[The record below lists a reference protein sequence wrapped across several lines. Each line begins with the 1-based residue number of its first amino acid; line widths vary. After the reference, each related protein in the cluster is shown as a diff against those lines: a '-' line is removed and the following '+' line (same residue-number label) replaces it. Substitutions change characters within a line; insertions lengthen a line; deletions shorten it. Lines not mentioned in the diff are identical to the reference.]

1 MTFGNGNNPIPS
13 YDWVSMSYGENFY
26 NKNTKEYCII
36 GNSTREDTIGQLPP
50 KPPTSLNRQS
60 LHSIRNKAID
70 LIYILWEDK
79 FGHIIADP
87 SKYYKLEDLVT
98 QEYFYLK
105 EWHMPTKGVTAKYLF
120 AIEEEILTDLLQV
133 VVSMMD
139 ADKENVETSESDSAE
154 EDPIEIETDTEE
166 QQTSD
171 SSAAK
176 SKKGEKPEKGSY
188 VVIGAQDLDPMM
200 SDLQK
205 YMMSI
210 GKDYECAYRLGSYN
224 VPNLRFGKKISK
236 IQKLHSK
243 ILDLLSKSNVKLTNV
258 DFIAI
263 RKAVYGEVELI
274 DEITCFM
281 LSQTFEDL
289 TKGTKNLHKK
299 DPFSDPLIVNIF
311 FNAPEIVRNSKSAD
325 PMPYDLF
332 ITEYFTSVPKV
343 DSIDPL
349 SAANTLL
356 GGFSTNGTGAA
367 ACAANFAGT
376 FLETVPGNEVSGQL
390 TKFSDCLEDKY
401 SDKTYDFSGKQELES
416 ILKDPILLDRRTKD
430 ALNTKVG
437 DTDPLINQLK
447 ENIESSKN
455 LTEIYEKVL
464 NPLGAEGVAKLLAE
478 GALLQLKCMTLD
490 KAIKQIC
497 ISALQSTISTQIYEL
512 YQNTVITRKKS
523 KLIITDEFT
532 TMWVEIFGPDY
543 PLPTVEEIQPLSYT
557 PPPDF
562 DIKKR
567 KKEAFVIGLP
577 AVRLNNPLIANTR
590 ETFISV
596 VEQDLVSPYEMAEE
610 LFTNTSFADLS
621 EDSMLMTN
629 ILGIKDSAQLKV
641 KVRKPKIKPI
651 SMPYIAPIE
660 TVDFGDLAKVAI
672 DFAEQALIR
681 AATEVA
687 KALMIKVLDAVFG
700 YCDDPLLA
708 ENIVGSSKDA
718 AMNIMRNELCSPN
731 ATDDE
736 VSDTISSLLNSF
748 SVWDVSS
755 PDSVPSSSDVREMME
770 ASSEAMSP
778 QEMIDVL
785 NGKAGETTYNN
796 LRNAFDSMDNSKIK
810 NALSSESSIENMFA
824 SLGTLINRNALQDI
838 KDIDRLLNIPPNSSI
853 CADPFQ
859 VVAADEATVQAL
871 IARGLSDEQ
880 IGAQLEA
887 ASHRALERL
896 DDTVKSLL
904 NSGNIAK
911 MPQMDNLNT
920 NDDGSIVP
928 MSSDPTKPEDGLYP
942 MEDASTKNFN
952 SFMFNDIF
960 DTLDSYVMTDMMDGN
975 QRNIFNKGFLDMIL
989 SSKKG
994 RGYTK
999 ISQEFFTENSD
1010 GEVEFD
1016 YSYIRSKTPEYVSD
1030 LYQVTSS
1037 TSTNADGEET
1047 TTTETIS
1054 SYDSISSTKTQIS
1067 GTYTGTES
1075 ETTVTYDIG
1084 GNIKIDSESVKLSG
1098 FNNSEEI
1105 LVYRGENPEI
1115 KDYVAQISPQS
1126 TLPSDV
1132 FSNWCK
1138 TSLENIL
1145 PSTTETEAG
1154 KEEFMQALDLY
1165 INDKIYSNIV
1175 ENVAKKYSEM
1185 AIENEDSWLFG
1196 RGEVKS
1202 KIVDLDPAE
1211 YGKAAYTILS
1221 CKQNFE
1227 GWLNIYQEA
1236 IPVSD
1241 GQNDPLPLFNFVDI
1255 KKECQQFYDTF
1266 PVDDRM
1272 QTTALVFKKYKEPPF
1287 GRINTR
1293 VNNAVMAAM
1302 MKATAR
1308 LHIYDSLIKGTAF
1321 FKVYK
1326 MSEENYGEVFSSYI
1340 CDTILKEVLEESLQL
1355 TSAKIRPMGVKG
1367 YYYIFLEQL
1376 VQCYSNM
1383 IAFGGI
1389 IQSAEGTKALRELT
1403 EKVQTWS
1410 GMPPRIMKL
1419 KQMIDESMPQIKVIL
1434 SVIVKEQMEKIGN
1447 NTKRVYLPNH
1457 ENLMT
1462 DLVQRWL
1469 FGGTLGADPFDGPL
1483 SIPVSQTE
1491 SDQYPTN
1498 NLDFPFILEKY
1509 VRLEDKDGNEFI
1521 QSPEEVDPQSLP
1533 LYEESSIGV
1542 RITLYL
1548 PDTALT
1554 DMALSSTALDYLSQ
1568 VSSSNFDIARSGVI
1582 TPNNQSGSKRIL
1594 IPLATK
1600 ERAANLQDIKDESSY
1615 RNLAEEMLETPEFKT
1630 LFEKCIPMKDILSFI
1645 TIYTIEN
1652 FVESLGIEKRD
1663 KIFSEFS
1670 FWDGDTFQ
1678 TSKKYIKD
1686 MTQQSYYARDSEY
1699 INQINS
1705 DGAKQY
1711 LDVAKAMG
1719 VGAVEAGLNG
1729 LISKL
1734 PKWKRKKRRPVP
1746 PDTDPC
1752 EEIDRGDT

>member
-1 MTFGNGNNPIPS
+1 MTFGNGKKPTSERYHVEPTTNPTPA
-13 YDWVSMSYGENFY
+13 YDWVNMSYGESFY
-26 NKNTKEYCII
+26 NKDTKEHCIV
-36 GNSTREDTIGQLPP
+36 GNSTREDMIGQLPP

-60 LHSIRNKAID
+60 LHSIRSKAID

-87 SKYYKLEDLVT
+87 SEYSKLENLVI

-105 EWHMPTKGVTAKYLF
+105 EWHMPTKGTTAKYLF
-120 AIEEEILTDLLQV
+120 AIQEEILTDLLQV

-139 ADKENVETSESDSAE
+139 ANSEEQAE
-154 EDPIEIETDTEE
+154 ETLEDTSTEEDQVEIETDEEE
-166 QQTSD
+166 QQTSEP
-171 SSAAK
+171 SENK
-176 SKKGEKPEKGSY
+176 PKKGEKPEKGSY
-188 VVIGAQDLDPMM
+188 VIIGAQELDPMM

-210 GKDYECAYRLGSYN
+210 GKDYECAYRLGIYN

-236 IQKLHSK
+236 IQKFHSK
-243 ILDLLSKSNVKLTNV
+243 VVDLLSKSNVKLSNV

-263 RKAVYGEVELI
+263 RKALYGEVELV
-274 DEITCFM
+274 DEITCYM
-281 LSQTFEDL
+281 KSQTFEDL

-299 DPFSDPLIVNIF
+299 DPFSDPLIVNIV

-325 PMPYDLF
+325 PMSYDLF
-332 ITEYFTSVPKV
+332 IAEYFTSVPKAG
-343 DSIDPL
+343 STDPL
-349 SAANTLL
+349 SAANSLL

-401 SDKTYDFSGKQELES
+401 SDTTYDFTGKRELED

-430 ALNTKVG
+430 ALNTRVE
-437 DTDPLINQLK
+437 DVDPLINQLK

-464 NPLGAEGVAKLLAE
+464 NPLGADGVAKLLAE

-497 ISALQSTISTQIYEL
+497 ISALQSTMSTQIYEL
-512 YQNTVITRKKS
+512 YLNTVITRKQS
-523 KLIITDEFT
+523 KLILSGEFA
-532 TMWVEIFGPDY
+532 TMWVQIFGPDY
-543 PLPTVEEIQPLSYT
+543 PMPTEEEIQPLSYT
-557 PPPDF
+557 PPPNF

-610 LFTNTSFADLS
+610 LFTNTSVADLS

-629 ILGIKDSAQLKV
+629 ILGIKESVQLGAKA
-641 KVRKPKIKPI
+641 RKPKIKPI

-708 ENIVGSSKDA
+708 ENITGSSKDA
-718 AMNIMRNELCSPN
+718 VMNIMRNELCSPS
-731 ATDDE
+731 ATNDE

-748 SVWDVSS
+748 SVWDVSY

-770 ASSEAMSP
+770 VSSETMSP

-785 NGKAGETTYNN
+785 NGNAGETTYNN
-796 LRNAFDSMDNSKIK
+796 LRNAFDSMDNPKIK
-810 NALSSESSIENMFA
+810 NALSSESSIESMFA

-838 KDIDRLLNIPPNSSI
+838 KDTERLLNIPRNSSI

-904 NSGNIAK
+904 NSGNMAK
-911 MPQMDNLNT
+911 MPQMNNLNT

-928 MSSDPTKPEDGLYP
+928 MSNDPTRPEDGLYP

-960 DTLDSYVMTDMMDGN
+960 DSLDSFVMTDMMDGN

-999 ISQEFFTENSD
+999 ISQEFFTESGD
-1010 GEVEFD
+1010 GDLEFD

-1030 LYQVTSS
+1030 LYQIVTETVTIPADYSNP
-1037 TSTNADGEET
+1037 TNPKPATEE

-1054 SYDSISSTKTQIS
+1054 SYDNISSTKTQIS

-1098 FNNSEEI
+1098 FNDSEEI
-1105 LVYRGENPEI
+1105 LVYRTEKPEI

-1126 TLPSDV
+1126 TFPSDV

-1138 TSLENIL
+1138 ASLENIL
-1145 PSTTETEAG
+1145 PSTAETEAG

-1165 INDKIYSNIV
+1165 INDKIYSNIIESV
-1175 ENVAKKYSEM
+1175 SKKYSEM
-1185 AIENEDSWLFG
+1185 AIQNEDSWLFG
-1196 RGEVKS
+1196 RGEVTS
-1202 KIVDLDPAE
+1202 SIVDLDEAE

-1227 GWLNIYQEA
+1227 GWMNIYQEA

-1255 KKECQQFYDTF
+1255 KKDCQQFYDTF

-1272 QTTALVFKKYKEPPF
+1272 QTTVLVFKKYKEPPF

-1293 VNNAVMAAM
+1293 VNNAVMAAL

-1355 TSAKIRPMGVKG
+1355 TSAKIRPMGLKG

-1383 IAFGGI
+1383 VAFGGI

-1410 GMPPRIMKL
+1410 GMPPRIKKL
-1419 KQMIDESMPQIKVIL
+1419 KEMIDESMPQIKIIL
-1434 SVIVKEQMEKIGN
+1434 SVIVKEQMEKIGQ
-1447 NTKRVYLPNH
+1447 
-1457 ENLMT
+1457 
-1462 DLVQRWL
+1462 DL
-1469 FGGTLGADPFDGPL
+1469 A
-1483 SIPVSQTE
+1483 
-1491 SDQYPTN
+1491 
-1498 NLDFPFILEKY
+1498 
-1509 VRLEDKDGNEFI
+1509 
-1521 QSPEEVDPQSLP
+1521 
-1533 LYEESSIGV
+1533 
-1542 RITLYL
+1542 
-1548 PDTALT
+1548 
-1554 DMALSSTALDYLSQ
+1554 
-1568 VSSSNFDIARSGVI
+1568 
-1582 TPNNQSGSKRIL
+1582 
-1594 IPLATK
+1594 
-1600 ERAANLQDIKDESSY
+1600 
-1615 RNLAEEMLETPEFKT
+1615 
-1630 LFEKCIPMKDILSFI
+1630 
-1645 TIYTIEN
+1645 
-1652 FVESLGIEKRD
+1652 
-1663 KIFSEFS
+1663 
-1670 FWDGDTFQ
+1670 
-1678 TSKKYIKD
+1678 
-1686 MTQQSYYARDSEY
+1686 
-1699 INQINS
+1699 
-1705 DGAKQY
+1705 
-1711 LDVAKAMG
+1711 
-1719 VGAVEAGLNG
+1719 
-1729 LISKL
+1729 
-1734 PKWKRKKRRPVP
+1734 
-1746 PDTDPC
+1746 
-1752 EEIDRGDT
+1752 